1 MDAVRSAIRDVPDF
15 PKPGVVFKDITPIL
29 QDRALFKQVIDAL
42 VLRYGPMHIDKVL
55 GMESRGFIFA
65 APLAVAIGA
74 GFVPLRK
81 FGKLPYETVAEKY
94 ELEYG
99 TETLEI
105 HEDAIRPGE
114 RVVVIDDLLATG
126 GTAEASVKLARRMGG
141 EVMELGFVVELRF
154 LGGRERLSGLPVY
167 SLIEF
172 D

>member
-29 QDRALFKQVIDAL
+29 EDRALFKQVIDAL
-42 VLRYGPMHIDKVL
+42 ALRYGPMKIDKVL

-65 APLAVAIGA
+65 APLAAAIGA

-81 FGKLPYETVAEKY
+81 FGKLPYKTVAERY
-94 ELEYG
+94 DLEYG

-154 LGGRERLSGLPVY
+154 LGGRERLAGLPVF

>member
-42 VLRYGPMHIDKVL
+42 VVRYAPMKIDKVL

-65 APLAVAIGA
+65 APLAAAIGA

-81 FGKLPYETVAEKY
+81 FGKLPYTTVAEKY
-94 ELEYG
+94 DLEYG

-154 LGGRERLSGLPVY
+154 LGGRERLAGLPVY

>member
-29 QDRALFKQVIDAL
+29 QDRVLFKRVIDAL
-42 VLRYGPMHIDKVL
+42 ALRYAPMRIDKVL

-65 APLAVAIGA
+65 APLAAAIGA

-81 FGKLPYETVAEKY
+81 FGKLPYNTVAEKY
-94 ELEYG
+94 DLEYG

-114 RVVVIDDLLATG
+114 RIVVIDDLLATG

-154 LGGRERLSGLPVY
+154 LGGRQRLSGLPVF
-167 SLIEF
+167 SLIQF